1 MAALGRIKVERRGGP
16 ALRLENRSEQEWA
29 QAHPNIGFLPAVR
42 SAWRRDRNRWKQN
55 RTRNRSR
62 GEALSHASRPGRNVK
77 QGRLACGLAP
87 GELPDLRRRAE
98 MICQAGAR
106 AMSNFTLRDLEKRVQ
121 ERAKASAHTSYTR
134 RLLDQG
140 VAHCA
145 KKLGEEAIET
155 VLAAVEEDRPR
166 LIAEAADL
174 IYHLLV
180 V

>member
-1 MAALGRIKVERRGGP
+1 MAAFGRIEVERRGGP

-29 QAHPNIGFLPAVR
+29 EAHPDIGFLRQR
-42 SAWRRDRNRWKQN
+42 SDPPWRRDRNRSKQN
-55 RTRNRSR
+55 RTRNRAR
-62 GEALSHASRPGRNVK
+62 GEASSHASRPGRNGK
-77 QGRLACGLAP
+77 RGSIASGFAP

-98 MICQAGAR
+98 MICQGGAR

-155 VLAAVEEDRPR
+155 VLAAVEEDR
-166 LIAEAADL
+166 
-174 IYHLLV
+174 
-180 V
+180 